1 MPSRATR
8 NYTRTTSKEPSMN
21 RIVLASL
28 AALLGAS
35 ALAAPVTYT
44 LDPNHTF
51 PSFAA
56 DHFGGLSVWRGKF
69 DSSSGKV
76 IYDKD
81 AKSGSIDVTVDMSSI
96 NFGMPKL
103 NEHAK
108 SAEMFD
114 AAKYP
119 TAIYSGKFT
128 KFNGSAPAEAQGNL
142 TMHGVTK
149 PVTLTIESFKCMQS
163 PLTKKEVRGAEASA
177 TFSRADFGV
186 NYGDKYGFNQEV
198 KPPTPVKD

>member
-1 MPSRATR
+1 
-8 NYTRTTSKEPSMN
+8 MN

-35 ALAAPVTYT
+35 AFAAPVTYT
-44 LDPNHTF
+44 LDPSHTY

-69 DSSSGKV
+69 DATSGKV
-76 IYDKD
+76 VYDKD
-81 AKSGSIDVTVDMSSI
+81 AKAGSIEVTVDMSSI
-96 NFGMPKL
+96 DFGMPKL

-108 SAEMFD
+108 SAEIFD

-119 TAIYSGKFT
+119 TATYTGKFT
-128 KFNGSAPAEAQGNL
+128 KFTGATPTEAEGTL

-149 PVTLTIESFKCMQS
+149 PVTLKIDSFKCMQNPMS
-163 PLTKKEVRGAEASA
+163 KKEVCGADASA
-177 TFSRADFGV
+177 TLNRAEFGV
-186 NYGDKYGFNQEV
+186 NFGEKFGFKQEV
-198 KPPTPVKD
+198 KLQIQVEGSPAA